1 MNTLLVGYDLN
12 RPGQTYSDLI
22 GYMKGLGTWWH
33 HLDSTWLV
41 RTSLSASEARD
52 DPELAARLS
61 AGPGTRTVPPG
72 RGALWM
78 VLLAAVTVVTAPLL
92 LGPTAF
98 GVMAVLVL
106 IGCPF
111 AFSCWLPAP
120 EPGPD
125 DDLPY

>member
-1 MNTLLVGYDLN
+1 MDDDAVLRALGEDL
-12 RPGQTYSDLI
+12 
-22 GYMKGLGTWWH
+22 
-33 HLDSTWLV
+33 
-41 RTSLSASEARD
+41 ARD
-52 DPELAARLS
+52 DPDLAARLT
-61 AGPGTRTVPPG
+61 AGPGARTVPPS
-72 RGALWM
+72 RGALWL
-78 VLLAAVTVVTAPLL
+78 VLLAAVLMVTAPLL
-92 LGPTAF
+92 LGPAAF

>member
-1 MNTLLVGYDLN
+1 VPEPEARAVDDDAVLRALGEDL
-12 RPGQTYSDLI
+12 
-22 GYMKGLGTWWH
+22 
-33 HLDSTWLV
+33 
-41 RTSLSASEARD
+41 ARD

-78 VLLAAVTVVTAPLL
+78 VLLAAVTMVTAPLL

-111 AFSCWLPAP
+111 AFSRWLPAP
-120 EPGPD
+120 GPGPD